1 MTIEQQ
7 EKTGIDKTKVLIE
20 ILFEIS
26 LLVLKL
32 IRGKSKWGIIW
43 AFVTGKGLE
52 LLEWAKQ
59 VQAIIDAPNTL
70 TKELKDE
77 LKDIDVEEQREMLR
91 KLDTF
96 LNQLRAELGDKAE

>member
-7 EKTGIDKTKVLIE
+7 EKAGIDNTKVLLT
-20 ILFEIS
+20 ILFDIC

-32 IRGKSKWGIIW
+32 VRGKSKWGVVW
-43 AFVTGKGLE
+43 AFVTGKGLT
-52 LLEWAKQ
+52 LLEWVRQ

-70 TKELKDE
+70 TKE

-96 LNQLRAELGDKAE
+96 LNQLRNELGDKE